1 MNSAGVQYE
10 KENSKRATRR
20 KLPRLEMQR
29 RGAEH
34 GRRLKRRQRKQ
45 RSIQFAESGPVLI
58 LPLQASIVFFRSG
71 NFRSRFLSGYQP
83 VCGCAPRAE
92 CAACIV
98 SQTTH
103 LDLNTIKRL
112 FVGFLGWYNLPVGDP
127 QRIPP
132 RRLSLTYH
140 CTS

>member
-1 MNSAGVQYE
+1 
-10 KENSKRATRR
+10 
-20 KLPRLEMQR
+20 MQR

-34 GRRLKRRQRKQ
+34 GRRRNDAK
-45 RSIQFAESGPVLI
+45 ENSGRFNLLSQAPGLI